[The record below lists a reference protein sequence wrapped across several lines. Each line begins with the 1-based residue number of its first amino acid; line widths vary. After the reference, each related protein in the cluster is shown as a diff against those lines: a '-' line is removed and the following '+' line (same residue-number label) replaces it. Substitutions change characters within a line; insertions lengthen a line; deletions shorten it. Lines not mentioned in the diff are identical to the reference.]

1 MVFLY
6 FYFMKKC
13 KGINKASK
21 FKGCGIETKF
31 RKYGLCLDCYKLWL
45 LNTNEGKE
53 QVQKSIIKS
62 KKIRSNDLKELNKYK
77 EQRKEENTVKS
88 LLLQVRTYCHKYIR
102 LRDKGKPCISCG
114 CAYKDNFH
122 AGHYYKAEL
131 YSSLKFNEFN
141 INGQCVKCNIRLEG
155 NLNGYSLNLPNR
167 ITESQF
173 NKLNKSAELDKH
185 SVNKWDAESLKLL
198 RDYYRNKI
206 KTL

>member
-1 MVFLY
+1 
-6 FYFMKKC
+6 MKKC

-21 FKGCGIETKF
+21 YKGCGTETKF
-31 RKYGLCLDCYKLWL
+31 RKYGLCLDCYKHWL
-45 LNTNEGKE
+45 LNTKEGAE
-53 QVQKSIIKS
+53 QIKKSIIKS
-62 KKIRSNDLKELNKYK
+62 KSIRSNNLKELKQYK
-77 EQRKEENTVKS
+77 EKRKKENTVKS

-114 CAYKDNFH
+114 TQYKENFH

-131 YSSLKFNEFN
+131 YSSLKFNEYN

-155 NLNGYSLNLPNR
+155 NLNGYSLNLPLK
-167 ITESQF
+167 IGTDKF
-173 NKLNKSAELDKH
+173 NTLNNTAKLDKQNV
-185 SVNKWDAESLKLL
+185 SKWDIESLKLL